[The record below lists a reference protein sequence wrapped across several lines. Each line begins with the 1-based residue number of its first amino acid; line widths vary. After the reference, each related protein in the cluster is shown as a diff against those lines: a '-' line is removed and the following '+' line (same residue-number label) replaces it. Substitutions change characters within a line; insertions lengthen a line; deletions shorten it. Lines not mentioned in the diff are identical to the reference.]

1 MVQQQ
6 FKETTIVIIDTGRR
20 QIKAGRGLHELLPAP
35 TVYLDARVG
44 LRKADATRLRSE
56 NGGMEVDASAA
67 SSSKLVPPKGLRPSS
82 YLVGTRLDEAVAN
95 GDELEIYWPFED
107 GLVSDFTQAEAL
119 WQVLVTMITADLQ
132 THHTLD
138 RKYILFETL
147 QLRRTLN
154 EFPVLLSLP
163 KRVSN
168 DAQERLAQ
176 LFFERFNVAAFCLNE
191 RPLMQLFAA
200 NQMSGIVVDIDDF
213 TTDVT
218 PIVEAFPSP
227 SGTLTIPL
235 GADDCEKH
243 LASILYSNNTLISA
257 ISPPA
262 SPLSPENL
270 HATLLRLARHL
281 WMEGHIKPNVEG
293 VPIGPT
299 NGTGEEDDGGLNIAA
314 ALVTGKEKAIIEAS
328 NKKKASAV
336 KGAAER
342 EREKER
348 ERLDIIEIEFE
359 GVKITLGK
367 ERHRFCEPLLEIDI
381 LKQLISSGQ
390 KDLVT
395 SMTIASAVN
404 SAVMELD
411 IPSRA
416 IAWDGGVFVTGKL
429 SRIKALGAALHSHL
443 KTFIVRDP
451 TELGIAP
458 NGQPYTTDQPRS
470 FRIIKVPEYFANY
483 RDSGDEL
490 AAFLGCSIVA
500 KLTFNDPS
508 GKFLSKSAYSA
519 QGPSAILEFV

>member
-119 WQVLVTMITADLQ
+119 W
-132 THHTLD
+132 
-138 RKYILFETL
+138 KYILFETL

-429 SRIKALGAALHSHL
+429 SRIKGM
-443 KTFIVRDP
+443 
-451 TELGIAP
+451 
-458 NGQPYTTDQPRS
+458 
-470 FRIIKVPEYFANY
+470 
-483 RDSGDEL
+483 
-490 AAFLGCSIVA
+490 
-500 KLTFNDPS
+500 
-508 GKFLSKSAYSA
+508 
-519 QGPSAILEFV
+519 